1 MDLSKIKAKKKD
13 VLPVDPYE
21 IFRKNISRMSESG
34 VNDLW
39 AGQVDALRDWHTKRS
54 SHDVCLVLNTGA
66 GKTLLGALVGQSLV
80 NETQGKV
87 LFACGSIQLVEQTR
101 EKFESYGLRPT
112 TYVEGAFNN
121 NNYDRGQ
128 AVCITTYQALFNGR
142 SRFFA
147 EDINAIIF
155 DDAHTAEGMIK
166 NHFTL
171 DIRQN
176 SLPGLYNN
184 LCVAFQPYFKE
195 LGRSGTF
202 SEICA
207 GQNSKTEMVHP
218 SWTLKNQATIRS
230 LLEEG
235 NIAGEKD
242 TLFAWAHLKD
252 HLDVCAILISSG
264 AIQLVPAFVPVTHLP
279 YFCDHIRRVYLT
291 ATMLGEDA
299 FVRTFGRSPQEIIR
313 PDTPAGQCERLILF
327 PGMVETIADDR
338 MAAQEL
344 VAHKKALIIAPNKAI
359 ARCWS
364 DHAETPSPQE
374 FPAVMQEFKAANDA
388 RKIVAAARYDGIDL
402 PGDTCR
408 VLVLDGLPMGSGL
421 LDKYQW
427 ESLKLVKSLRSI
439 IACRVVQSMGRIS
452 RGMSDFGVVIIVD
465 REYVKWLNQSIN
477 QSSLPEFIQK
487 QLSLGCEISS
497 QATGYR
503 DVESVVEQCL
513 SRDSQWLDV
522 YEEYMDT
529 HEPSPPEESRD
540 QWVQFARAEVLFAE
554 YLWDRRYEDAA
565 KSLSNVLDMAFRE
578 SDVLGA
584 WYAQWIGHCHE
595 LAGDQENAHMLY
607 RRAIGAARSLPRTPT
622 LTATPGTEELPE
634 QIKEMAASF
643 ENAGGSSVRAP
654 RNMARSLQG
663 LRQGTSTNS
672 TEESLRALGQYL
684 GLDSTRPDKEN
695 SAGPDVLWIYQGTAL
710 CIEAKS
716 GKKVTGSYSKRDVGQ
731 MMNHVQWV
739 REEYPDVRDVI
750 PVFVG
755 PALPLSESAN
765 PAYDMFVAPLEVFER
780 LSDELQA
787 AFEDVA
793 AQAMPINLA
802 QHLLDFLGH
811 RPALRWPDGIQHI
824 ASDQLRKGK

>member
-1 MDLSKIKAKKKD
+1 MDLSKIKAKKRD
-13 VLPVDPYE
+13 IPPVDPYE

-39 AGQVDALRDWHTKRS
+39 AGQVDALRDWHTKRTCR
-54 SHDVCLVLNTGA
+54 DVCLVLNTGA
-66 GKTLLGALVGQSLV
+66 GKTLLGALVAQSLV

-87 LFACGSIQLVEQTR
+87 IFACGSIQLVEQTR

-112 TYVEGAFNN
+112 TYVNGAFNN

-142 SRFFA
+142 SKFFS
-147 EDINAIIF
+147 EDINALIF

-171 DIRQN
+171 DIRQHT
-176 SLPGLYNN
+176 LPELYNN

-207 GQNSKTEMVHP
+207 GQNSKVEMIHP

-230 LLEEG
+230 VLERGDITE
-235 NIAGEKD
+235 EKD
-242 TLFAWAHLKD
+242 TLFAWAHIKD

-264 AIQLVPAFVPVTHLP
+264 AIQLVPAFIPVTRLP
-279 YFCDHIRRVYLT
+279 YFSDDIRRVYLT

-299 FVRTFGRSPQEIIR
+299 FVRTFGRSPEEVIR

-327 PGMVETIADDR
+327 PGMVESIADDR

-344 VAHKKALIIAPNKAI
+344 VAHKKALIIAPNNAI

-364 DHAETPSPQE
+364 EHAETPTRQE
-374 FPAVMQEFKAANDA
+374 FPQAMQVFKAANDA
-388 RKIVAAARYDGIDL
+388 RKIVVAARYDGIDL

-465 REYVKWLNQSIN
+465 REYVKWLNQPIN
-477 QSSLPEFIQK
+477 QASLPEFIQK
-487 QLSLGCEISS
+487 QLSLGYDVSS
-497 QATGYR
+497 EATNYR
-503 DVESVVEQCL
+503 DIESVVEQCL
-513 SRDSQWLDV
+513 SRDSQWLGA
-522 YEEYMDT
+522 YEDYMDN
-529 HEPSPPEESRD
+529 HEPTPPSESKD
-540 QWVQFARAEVLFAE
+540 QWVRFACAEVLFAE
-554 YLWDRRYEDAA
+554 YLWDRKYEDAA
-565 KSLSNVLDMAFRE
+565 KSLSSVLDLAFSE

-584 WYAQWIGHCHE
+584 WYAQWLGSCHE
-595 LAGDQENAHMLY
+595 LAGDQNNAQVLY
-607 RRAIGAARSLPRTPT
+607 RRAIGAARCLPRLPN
-622 LTATPGTEELPE
+622 LIATPGVETLPE
-634 QIKEMAASF
+634 QVREMAARF
-643 ENAGGSSVRAP
+643 ETAGGSSVRVP
-654 RNMARSLQG
+654 GNMARDLQG
-663 LRQGTSTNS
+663 LRKGASTNA

-684 GLDSTRPDKEN
+684 GLDSTRPDKEYN
-695 SAGPDVLWIYQGTAL
+695 AGPDVLWIYRDTAL

-731 MMNHVQWV
+731 MMNHVQWIH
-739 REEYPDVRDVI
+739 EEHPGITSVI

-755 PALPLSESAN
+755 PVLPLSESAN
-765 PAYDMFVAPLEVFER
+765 PAYEMFVAPLEIFEQ
-780 LSDELQA
+780 LSGELQA
-787 AFEDVA
+787 TFEDVA
-793 AQAMPINLA
+793 EQSMPINVA
-802 QHLLDFLGH
+802 QHILDLLGH
-811 RPALRWPDGIQHI
+811 RPTLRWPDGIQYI
-824 ASDQLRKGK
+824 AFDQLKKGR